1 MKKKLSVIIVLILC
15 LMLIPTNGALAKDK
29 KYKSLNELEADIGKG
44 IKSNCA
50 FVNNVLG
57 ADGWIIIAD
66 REIKLSD
73 ADYMKKIFHEA
84 LNSLKSGE
92 SRASVEI
99 DGHYLR
105 VALIGPIA
113 SEESVYFLEIDD
125 PETALI
131 GDYVFFFTM
140 HDFQERV
147 VPRVYEVR
155 WYVEEVIEKG
165 RGKHRLIW
173 RTGPMPIAFKGYK
186 YTPRIPYRISLVPDG
201 KYAIHTIEN
210 TLW

>member
-1 MKKKLSVIIVLILC
+1 
-15 LMLIPTNGALAKDK
+15 MLIPTNGAFAKDK
-29 KYKSLNELEADIGKG
+29 KYNLLNELEADIGKG
-44 IKSNCA
+44 IKSNFD
-50 FVNNVLG
+50 FVNNVLE

-66 REIKLSD
+66 KEIELSY
-73 ADYMKKIFHEA
+73 ADYMKKFFHKA
-84 LNSLKSGE
+84 LSCLKPGE

-99 DGHYLR
+99 DGHHLR

-113 SEESVYFLEIDD
+113 SKESVYFLEIDD
-125 PETALI
+125 PETAMI

-147 VPRVYEVR
+147 IPRVYEVR

-165 RGKHRLIW
+165 REKHRLIW
-173 RTGPMPIAFKGYK
+173 RTGPMPKTFKGYK
-186 YTPRIPYRISLVPDG
+186 YTPRIPYRISVVPDR
-201 KYAIHTIEN
+201 KFAIHTIEN